1 MKKVK
6 INTASGLEAL
16 LKLIAEE
23 SVSAAMD
30 SSSSEMIRQK
40 SLASDINRS
49 KKGFYLEEDPPSG
62 SPQAPETPPAEEPA
76 AEPPPE
82 PVPDEAESEEQIGS
96 VEPGDIKRALN
107 RLRAGKSV
115 EDSAVEKNL
124 EDFVT
129 SLSTPERK
137 AVFLAINSIA
147 KILASDE
154 IPKAPFK
161 SSKINVTAEEQ
172 EGQAPAAGE
181 PAPAPA
187 GEAPAAPAA
196 PEAGTGGLPPI
207 KVGEP
212 PVTEAYRAK
221 IRKIIRGF

>member
-1 MKKVK
+1 
-6 INTASGLEAL
+6 
-16 LKLIAEE
+16 
-23 SVSAAMD
+23 
-30 SSSSEMIRQK
+30 
-40 SLASDINRS
+40 
-49 KKGFYLEEDPPSG
+49 
-62 SPQAPETPPAEEPA
+62 
-76 AEPPPE
+76 
-82 PVPDEAESEEQIGS
+82 
-96 VEPGDIKRALN
+96 
-107 RLRAGKSV
+107 
-115 EDSAVEKNL
+115 
-124 EDFVT
+124 VT

-187 GEAPAAPAA
+187 GEVPAAPAA